1 MGKRRK
7 WLLLV
12 SFIMSDSLLLLYQLR
27 ILQMIRQKFL
37 PFITILLT
45 RLLEKALLL
54 SHTMPL
60 PAGGKET
67 RFEEVDNRGSGRL

>member
-27 ILQMIRQKFL
+27 ILQMILQNIL

-45 RLLEKALLL
+45 RLPEKALLL

-60 PAGGKET
+60 PAGEKET